1 MIRLFQRAMHNRVG
15 PAVESRDLGR
25 LDLVA
30 VAPLVALIVILGLYP
45 SFVVERTERSTVQKI
60 ERAETVAEELQ
71 ARAQTEAGE
80 VLIIK

>member
-1 MIRLFQRAMHNRVG
+1 MHNRVG
-15 PAVESRDLGR
+15 PAVESRDLGSPGPR
-25 LDLVA
+25 RGGAAGGADRG
-30 VAPLVALIVILGLYP
+30 LGLYP

-71 ARAQTEAGE
+71 ARAQTEDGE